1 MSYFLFL
8 SIGVILLLVAI
19 VLKLLRQE
27 LGYEVFLNLGIS
39 VIAVTVVEYIWKQVG
54 GDPIS
59 RAIDRLRI
67 ATLLLGDLEGT
78 GIERIY
84 SERQD
89 SDARMWHQ
97 RVAAASEVDLM
108 SLCLS
113 RDWLLR
119 PEFRET
125 IERAAG
131 ERRTRYRIL
140 VLDPR
145 SELASQR
152 AREEEKKEFL
162 PTIEQ
167 SLATLMGMRKRL
179 GAEIAGTY
187 FQIKVANR
195 ANVYCR
201 IIRADDMM
209 LVTKY
214 LCHSSG
220 GTSPTLELHGKDTSW
235 FRKFTDEFEY
245 MWELA
250 SEWPPAPKITSDGG
264 ES

>member
-8 SIGVILLLVAI
+8 SIGVILVLISI

-27 LGYEVFLNLGIS
+27 FGYEVFLNLGIS
-39 VIAVTVVEYIWKQVG
+39 VTAVTVVEYIWKRVG

-67 ATLLLGDLEGT
+67 ATLLLRDLEGT

-84 SERQD
+84 AERHD
-89 SDARMWHQ
+89 SDARVWHE
-97 RVAAASEVDLM
+97 RVAAADEVDLM

-119 PEFRET
+119 PEFREV
-125 IERAAG
+125 IKSAAR

-140 VLDPR
+140 ILDPT
-145 SELASQR
+145 SEVAAQR
-152 AREEEKKEFL
+152 AREEEKREFL

-167 SLATLMGMRKRL
+167 SLATLVAMRERL
-179 GAEIAGTY
+179 SAEIASTH
-187 FQIKVANR
+187 FQVKVVSCS
-195 ANVYCR
+195 NVYCR
-201 IIRADDMM
+201 IVRADEMM
-209 LVTKY
+209 LMTKY

-235 FRKFTDEFEY
+235 FHKFANEFDR

-250 SEWPPAPKITSDGG
+250 TEWPPAPEINTEGVL
-264 ES
+264 

>member
-1 MSYFLFL
+1 MSYLLFL
-8 SIGVILLLVAI
+8 SIGIILLLLSI

-27 LGYEVFLNLGIS
+27 FGYEVFLNLGIS
-39 VIAVTVVEYIWKQVG
+39 VTAVTVVEYMWKQVG

-59 RAIDRLRI
+59 KAIDRLRI
-67 ATLLLGDLEGT
+67 ATLLLRDLEGT

-84 SERQD
+84 VERQD
-89 SDARMWHQ
+89 SDARVWQQM
-97 RVAAASEVDLM
+97 VLAADKVDLM

-119 PEFRET
+119 AELREEM
-125 IERAAG
+125 ERSAR

-140 VLDPR
+140 ILDPT
-145 SELASQR
+145 SEVAAQR
-152 AREEEKKEFL
+152 AREEEKREFL

-167 SLATLMGMRKRL
+167 SPATLEAIRERL
-179 GAEIAGTY
+179 GAEIASTH
-187 FQIKVANR
+187 FQVRVIDC

-201 IIRADDMM
+201 IVRSDDKM
-209 LVTKY
+209 LMTKY

-235 FRKFTDEFEY
+235 FCKFASEFDR

-250 SEWPPAPKITSDGG
+250 AEWPPASEITSDGG
-264 ES
+264 EP